1 METEQLNAHFETLHK
16 ALGEEN
22 LDAAW
27 DELRAILEYDAGH
40 AAAWFYVGELA
51 VARQLAPLA
60 VRAYGFVI
68 AINGED
74 VSARR
79 MRAYALYWCDRYDEA
94 LEDLETLVRK
104 RLLAPDNET
113 VLRLRC
119 DCYYGLNRYAWALDD
134 ASEAVTHFP
143 GNDDARKWRDEIM
156 RRCLKSSEDADGF
169 RAHLEALEARERAAQ
184 NDEPTDDLPP
194 LDPKMADWDE
204 VALRCLLVRSLEN
217 AAREDEASAAISE
230 LTERFDTSAIA
241 CKICGEIYLRRRDF
255 DRARY
260 WTERAI
266 AIEPGNGPALFQM
279 GQLEAE
285 SARRQTPTST
295 RALKLKLQ
303 AARQEDEDALDWI
316 QAEWDAHFGALGEI
330 NFRAVLQAREEA
342 ESSDDP
348 RPSATD
354 WDGIIEDFKS
364 GEDYN
369 A

>member
-1 METEQLNAHFETLHK
+1 MEPIDLNAHFETVQM
-16 ALGEEN
+16 ALSEDD
-22 LDAAW
+22 LDGAFAA
-27 DELRAILEYDAGH
+27 LRAILEYDAGH
-40 AAAWFYVGELA
+40 ASAWFYVGELA
-51 VARQLAPLA
+51 VARQMAPLA
-60 VRAYGFVI
+60 VRAYSHVL

-74 VSARR
+74 LSARR
-79 MRAYALYWCDRYDEA
+79 MRAYAFYWCDRYDEV
-94 LEDLETLVRK
+94 LEDLEILVRK
-104 RLLAPDNET
+104 RLLAPDSET

-134 ASEAVTHFP
+134 ASAAVAHFP
-143 GNDDARKWRDEIM
+143 GNEDARKWRDEIM

-169 RAHLEALEARERAAQ
+169 LAHLEALEAHARAQ
-184 NDEPTDDLPP
+184 ENDEPTDDLPP

-217 AAREDEASAAISE
+217 AAREEETLPAMSE

-266 AIEPGNGPALFQM
+266 AIEPGNGAALFQM

-285 SARRQTPTST
+285 WTRRQFSPPT
-295 RALKLKLQ
+295 RALKLKLY

-316 QAEWDAHFGALGEI
+316 QGEWDAHFGALGEI
-330 NFRAVLQAREEA
+330 NFRAVLNAREDA
-342 ESSDDP
+342 ENAADP

-354 WDGIIEDFKS
+354 WDGVIEDFKS